1 MMNNN
6 AKKFARNLCWVS
18 LVAASGYAYGL
29 AAARYTWTFP
39 TAAVCFIGGFMTGM
53 VGNDE

>member
-1 MMNNN
+1 MNNT
-6 AKKFARNLCWVS
+6 AKKFARNLCLVS
-18 LVAASGYAYGL
+18 LVAAAGYAYGL